1 MGTIVDLEFPNG
13 GIVDADVS
21 ANADISGTKITRQQ
35 GHTVE
40 VFDSSTLVE
49 DVNSVLLHQVYG
61 ATAKVIAFEASIF
74 TVGTSDHTVTV
85 KLQKAN
91 AGSDFSELSGDGIV
105 ITSTTS
111 IRTPQP
117 ASIETTALSDG
128 DILRAV
134 VEVSDGSGTAP
145 KGLLLTLTYQES
157 PTS

>member
-21 ANADISGTKITRQQ
+21 VNADISGTKITRQQ
-35 GHTVE
+35 GHSVA
-40 VFDSSTLVE
+40 VFDPSTLVE
-49 DVNSVLLHQVYG
+49 AVPSVLLHQVYG

-105 ITSTTS
+105 LTSTTR

-117 ASIETTALSDG
+117 ASIDNTALSDC

-134 VEVSDGSGTAP
+134 VSVDGSGTAP
-145 KGLLLTLTYQES
+145 KGLLLTLTYQEA